1 MAPNRTFIRPSS
13 ESFYVMEGVVRL
25 FNGETSIDAAKGD
38 FRYVRSITAND
49 ELLAVLDH

>member
-13 ESFYVMEGVVRL
+13 ESFYVMEGVVPL

-38 FRYVRSITAND
+38 FLYVRSITANH
-49 ELLAVLDH
+49 ELLAVLNH